1 MADIANPSFRT
12 RLQGYD
18 RDQVQKM
25 IDRIGRTL
33 SGSAAR
39 TERVRVVDL
48 QYFYFDVKV
57 GGYDRQQV
65 HQYLAEAITAL
76 RRRALAA

>member
-39 TERVRVVDL
+39 TARVRVVDL